1 MAKKKKKKKKGVP
14 AKTPAELH
22 QLATGI
28 VQGRIFTDRHL
39 DDVKLLPKVFLPI
52 VLGAFRDV
60 DPNTVGMIY
69 ADMGSATGM
78 AVNGYPMFRACAVL
92 NKSDAITV
100 YKLVAA
106 MHTALK
112 NVTLP
117 A

>member
-28 VQGRIFTDRHL
+28 IQGRIFTDRHL
-39 DDVKLLPKVFLPI
+39 GDVKLLSGVFLPI

-60 DPNTVGMIY
+60 DPNTIGMIY
-69 ADMGSATGM
+69 AEMGSATGM
-78 AVNGYPMFRACAVL
+78 AVNGYPMFSACAAL
-92 NKSDAITV
+92 NKSDAVTV
-100 YKLVAA
+100 LKLVAA

-112 NVTLP
+112 SVTLP